1 MVAQRKTVK
10 VWDVVHEEPSVVD
23 DVEQVVPIVVEGHG
37 QEDHVEKLQHEVVG
51 NEVVAVE
58 LWIGED
64 QVQSG
69 GRSEMV
75 V

>member
-1 MVAQRKTVK
+1 M
-10 VWDVVHEEPSVVD
+10 
-23 DVEQVVPIVVEGHG
+23 VEGHG

-64 QVQSG
+64 QVQSE
-69 GRSEMV
+69 GRSGMV